1 MSTSATPIDRRS
13 TAAQRR
19 VTPATRGRVTQL
31 GVFRSEWTKLYSLR
45 STRYALLATAIMTI
59 GFGIIATAVTVSR
72 WATMSVADKA
82 TFDPLSTSLL
92 GVRFGVLAIGVL
104 GVLLIAGEYT
114 TGMIRSTMT
123 AVPKRLPVLW
133 GKTGV
138 YGLLALV
145 LAIPTAFI
153 AFFAGQAILSGQ
165 HIQIA
170 FSHPGV
176 PGAVVGAA
184 GYLTLVGLFAMGLGA
199 ILRNTAAGIATFAG
213 TMFVVPPLISI
224 LPSSIANSID
234 PYLPSNAGQ
243 AMMQIGHHAHT
254 LSPLAGFAVF
264 AAYVAA
270 VIAAA
275 AVLLVRR
282 DV

>member
-1 MSTSATPIDRRS
+1 MSTSAPAINLPSTPKE
-13 TAAQRR
+13 
-19 VTPATRGRVTQL
+19 GRVTQFRGRVSQA

-45 STRYALLATAIMTI
+45 STRWALLATAVMTI
-59 GFGIIATAVTVSR
+59 GFGLIASAVTVSR
-72 WATMSVADKA
+72 WASLSAADKA
-82 TFDPLSTSLL
+82 SFDPLNTSLL

-104 GVLLIAGEYT
+104 GVLLITGEYT

-138 YGLLALV
+138 YAV
-145 LAIPTAFI
+145 VALAIAIPAAFI

-165 HIQIA
+165 NIQIA
-170 FSHPGV
+170 FSHAGV
-176 PGAVVGAA
+176 PGAVLGAA

-199 ILRNTAAGIATFAG
+199 VMRNTAAGIATFAG
-213 TMFVVPPLISI
+213 IMFVVPPLISI
-224 LPSSIANSID
+224 LPSSVANSID

-243 AMMQIGHHAHT
+243 AMMQIGHHANT
-254 LSPLAGFAVF
+254 LSPAAGFAVF
-264 AAYVAA
+264 AGYVAV

-275 AVLLVRR
+275 AVLLVKR

>member
-1 MSTSATPIDRRS
+1 MSTSAPTIVPR
-13 TAAQRR
+13 
-19 VTPATRGRVTQL
+19 PATTGSRVARARGRVTQA

-45 STRYALLATAIMTI
+45 SARYSLLATVVMTI
-59 GFGIIATAVTVSR
+59 GFGIIASAATVSR
-72 WATMSVADKA
+72 WSSMSAADKA

-104 GVLLIAGEYT
+104 GVLLITGEYT

-138 YGLLALV
+138 YAV
-145 LAIPTAFI
+145 VAFVVTIPAAFI

-170 FSHPGV
+170 FSHSGV
-176 PGAVVGAA
+176 PLAVLGAA
-184 GYLTLVGLFAMGLGA
+184 LYLTLVGLFAMGLGA
-199 ILRNTAAGIATFAG
+199 IMRNTAAGIATFAG
-213 TMFVVPPLISI
+213 IMFVVPPLISI

-243 AMMQIGHHAHT
+243 AMMQIGHHANT
-254 LSPLAGFAVF
+254 LSPGAGLAVF
-264 AAYVAA
+264 AGYVAVA
-270 VIAAA
+270 IAGAA
-275 AVLLVRR
+275 ILLTRR

>member
-1 MSTSATPIDRRS
+1 MSSLATAIDRPSAT
-13 TAAQRR
+13 AGGR
-19 VTPATRGRVTQL
+19 VTRARDRVTQL
-31 GVFRSEWTKLYSLR
+31 GVFRSEWTKLCSLR
-45 STRYALLATAIMTI
+45 STRYALLATAVMTI
-59 GFGIIATAVTVSR
+59 GFGIIASAVTVSR
-72 WATMSVADKA
+72 WGSMSAADKA
-82 TFDPLSTSLL
+82 TFDPLTTSLL

-104 GVLLIAGEYT
+104 GVLLITGEYT

-138 YGLLALV
+138 YALV
-145 LAIPTAFI
+145 ALVITIPAAFI

-170 FSHPGV
+170 FSHAGV
-176 PGAVVGAA
+176 PGAVLGAA

-199 ILRNTAAGIATFAG
+199 IMRNSAAGIATFAG
-213 TMFVVPPLISI
+213 IMYVVPPLISI
-224 LPSSIANSID
+224 LPSSVANSID

-254 LSPLAGFAVF
+254 LTPGAGLAVF

-275 AVLLVRR
+275 AVLLIRR